1 MSTFCAFFFLVFFR
15 NCVNLILGSAVGKE
29 CRKGVND
36 MELENILKEI
46 LKTSVEN
53 SEIAGA
59 NFLVI
64 KDGKE
69 MVYVQAGMADR
80 EAGRE
85 IKRDTIFRLY
95 SQTKPVTSV
104 AAMILMERGL
114 LDFYAPVSEFLPSFA
129 QMCVAKT
136 G

>member
-1 MSTFCAFFFLVFFR
+1 
-15 NCVNLILGSAVGKE
+15 
-29 CRKGVND
+29 

-59 NFLVI
+59 NFFVI

-85 IKRDTIFRLY
+85 IKEIRFF
-95 SQTKPVTSV
+95 
-104 AAMILMERGL
+104 ACILRRN
-114 LDFYAPVSEFLPSFA
+114 P
-129 QMCVAKT
+129 
-136 G
+136 